1 MDLMV
6 GKVMVDS
13 FALLVEGKQTQVNSQ
28 AALEK

>member
-13 FALLVEGKQTQVNSQ
+13 FALLVEGKQTQVSSQ